1 VCLIHHERPHFLE
14 QALAS
19 LRAQTYPKIEVVL
32 VDDGSRTAEANRL
45 LRSLEPEFQER
56 RWKLIRQSN
65 RYLGAARNTAARS
78 AAGKYLLFMDDDN
91 VAKPEEVEVFV
102 RAMQTSRA
110 DILTCFLDVFRG
122 DSYPSGADQT
132 IHRLTFLGGA
142 PTIGMIRNCFGDANC
157 MIRREVFE
165 SLGGFSED
173 ASVCGEDWE
182 LFANGVLSGYRL
194 EVVPEALIWYRQS
207 VNGMLHTT
215 PANSNRMR
223 ALRPYFTCLSPDLH
237 ILSPMMNRL
246 EKESQ
251 GSEAGTSG
259 ISRDQVRRIVIFG
272 CGPGGALGM
281 SLAQRC
287 GWQVVRFVDNN
298 REAWGSRIAG
308 IPVKSPASLRAHD
321 FDLVIVSSRSGK
333 EQICNQLRS
342 MGFRKGEDFAYYLD
356 PVVIGNVEI
365 RLRES

>member
-1 VCLIHHERPHFLE
+1 
-14 QALAS
+14 
-19 LRAQTYPKIEVVL
+19 
-32 VDDGSRTAEANRL
+32 
-45 LRSLEPEFQER
+45 
-56 RWKLIRQSN
+56 
-65 RYLGAARNTAARS
+65 
-78 AAGKYLLFMDDDN
+78 
-91 VAKPEEVEVFV
+91 
-102 RAMQTSRA
+102 
-110 DILTCFLDVFRG
+110 
-122 DSYPSGADQT
+122 
-132 IHRLTFLGGA
+132 
-142 PTIGMIRNCFGDANC
+142 
-157 MIRREVFE
+157 
-165 SLGGFSED
+165 
-173 ASVCGEDWE
+173 
-182 LFANGVLSGYRL
+182 
-194 EVVPEALIWYRQS
+194 
-207 VNGMLHTT
+207 
-215 PANSNRMR
+215 MR